1 MATPAE
7 QDAGEVRD
15 SLEEKLVPV
24 LVTALAARPESEQAA
39 TPAAVQRGVEA
50 AYTAAVVAMLTA
62 LVAQLRRS
70 RRINDEQARKM
81 MRDKKAQQELD
92 EKIASAA
99 KEIADVSTDWAARH
113 IDTLIERDV
122 PTQPVDR
129 AWAQQAA
136 RSLATQAAARAVEDA
151 AAVVAPAAARA
162 ADDDTLGEGWRK
174 VWISRGD
181 SRVRPLHRK
190 LHGQPCDMD
199 KAFWRW
205 PIDGKQ
211 LRFPGDPL
219 APIGETANC
228 RCALFYV
235 PAEVSPSEVTEA
247 LAPADFENS
256 FDLVASAGFPDE
268 QQALRDFIEEQ
279 ERR

>member
-1 MATPAE
+1 MTPAE
-7 QDAGEVRD
+7 RDAGEVRD
-15 SLEEKLVPV
+15 ALEEKLVPV
-24 LVTALAARPESEQAA
+24 LVTALAARPENEQAA

-50 AYTAAVVAMLTA
+50 AYTAAVIAMLTA

-70 RRINDEQARKM
+70 RKVNDEQARKM
-81 MRDKKAQQELD
+81 MRDKQAQQELD
-92 EKIASAA
+92 EKIAAAA
-99 KEIADVSTDWAARH
+99 KDIADLSTDWAARH
-113 IDTLIERDV
+113 IDTLTERDMPV
-122 PTQPVDR
+122 QPPDR
-129 AWAQQAA
+129 AWARQAA
-136 RSLATQAAARAVEDA
+136 RSLATAAAAQAVEDA
-151 AAVVAPAAARA
+151 AAVVAPATARA
-162 ADDDTLGEGWRK
+162 TDDDTMGEGWRK

-211 LRFPGDPL
+211 LRYPGDPL

-235 PAEVSPSEVTEA
+235 PAEVSPEDVVEA
-247 LAPADFENS
+247 MAPSDFDTS
-256 FDLVASAGFPDE
+256 FDLVASAGLPDE
-268 QQALRDFIEEQ
+268 QRALRDFMEEQ
-279 ERR
+279 ERL

>member
-1 MATPAE
+1 MTPAE
-7 QDAGEVRD
+7 RDAGEVRD

-24 LVTALAARPESEQAA
+24 LVTALAARPENEQAA

-50 AYTAAVVAMLTA
+50 AYTAAVIAMMTA
-62 LVAQLRRS
+62 LIAQLRRS

-81 MRDKKAQQELD
+81 MRDKQAQQELD
-92 EKIASAA
+92 EKIAAAA
-99 KEIADVSTDWAARH
+99 KDIADLSTDWAARH
-113 IDTLIERDV
+113 IDTLIERGA
-122 PTQPVDR
+122 PAQPPDR
-129 AWAQQAA
+129 VWAKQAA
-136 RSLATQAAARAVEDA
+136 RSLATAAAAQAVEDA
-151 AAVVAPAAARA
+151 AAVVAPATARA
-162 ADDDTLGEGWRK
+162 TEDDAMGEGWRK

-211 LRFPGDPL
+211 LRYPGDPE
-219 APIGETANC
+219 APIGQTANC

-235 PAEVSPSEVTEA
+235 PAEVSPEDVVEA
-247 LAPADFENS
+247 LAPSDFDTS
-256 FDLVASAGFPDE
+256 FDLVASAGLSED

-279 ERR
+279 ERL